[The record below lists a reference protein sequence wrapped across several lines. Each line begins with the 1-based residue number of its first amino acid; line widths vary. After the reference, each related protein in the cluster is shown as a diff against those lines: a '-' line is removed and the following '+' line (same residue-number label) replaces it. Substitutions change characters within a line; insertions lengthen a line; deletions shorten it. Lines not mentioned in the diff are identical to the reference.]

1 MKKLS
6 QKEMKKD
13 LERLE
18 KLKDEKSKITS
29 EEKEIKERLMEQLE
43 LSMVESIKVGDAVVR
58 KKVSSYGINV
68 STLGVKVTEA
78 TNQLTKALLDGGKSN
93 LLSIKPKTALLY
105 QLQEQ
110 DDTETKE
117 LLGGLGIEVVEKHTL
132 EIK

>member
-6 QKEMKKD
+6 QNDLKK
-13 LERLE
+13 LLNRLSQ
-18 KLKDEKSKITS
+18 LKADKSKIAK
-29 EEKEIKERLMEQLE
+29 EEKELKDKLMEQLVSSE
-43 LSMVESIKVGDAVVR
+43 AESMKIGNAVVS
-58 KKVSSYGINV
+58 KKVSSYGFNA

-78 TNQLTKALLDGGKSN
+78 TSHLTKALLDAGKSN
-93 LLSIKPKTALLY
+93 LLSIKPKTALLF

-110 DDTETKE
+110 EDGETKE